1 MNFARWVECLRP
13 KAFILENVK
22 GLLGRRNA
30 QGERVI
36 EIIRKTFQN
45 LGHIVED
52 VWLLNAAEYGVPQVR
67 ERIFLVGHESDFVI
81 ERPKRT
87 HRVFSGNPDNDQLL
101 LLDDDGLLP
110 AVTLWDAIS
119 DLPELGAGEGL
130 EEQPYCKMPQNA
142 YQRWIRGLNANLYKH
157 AAMSHSKRLVER
169 FKHIGWGQSISDV
182 PEEHGARRR
191 NGSGELS
198 EGGYDQN
205 NRRLRPDKP
214 SHTIAASFYANF
226 LHPYQHR
233 NLTAREG
240 ARLQSFPDQYR
251 FCGKKTVVSQKLL
264 HREERFDEKYLCQ
277 YNQVGNAVPPILARA
292 VAESISNALLLC
304 PISN

>member
-1 MNFARWVECLRP
+1 
-13 KAFILENVK
+13 
-22 GLLGRRNA
+22 
-30 QGERVI
+30 
-36 EIIRKTFQN
+36 
-45 LGHIVED
+45 
-52 VWLLNAAEYGVPQVR
+52 
-67 ERIFLVGHESDFVI
+67 
-81 ERPKRT
+81 
-87 HRVFSGNPDNDQLL
+87 
-101 LLDDDGLLP
+101 
-110 AVTLWDAIS
+110 
-119 DLPELGAGEGL
+119 
-130 EEQPYCKMPQNA
+130 
-142 YQRWIRGLNANLYKH
+142 
-157 AAMSHSKRLVER
+157 MSHSRRLVER

-198 EGGYDQN
+198 QGGYDQN

-264 HREERFDEKYLCQ
+264 HREERFDEKHLCQ
-277 YNQVGNAVPPILARA
+277 YNQVGNAVPPHLARA
-292 VAESISNALLLC
+292 VAQAVSNALSPCLI
-304 PISN
+304 PS